1 MLFYDL
7 LLSQN
12 MVWRLTH
19 ILVQIV
25 TLILINIQ
33 YFTYEHTIKYL
44 FILLFMD
51 SCVVSGFFL
60 ITVNAATNIV
70 VHLLENLHMYFC
82 CVNLWE

>member
-25 TLILINIQ
+25 TLILINTQ

-51 SCVVSGFFL
+51 SGDGFQVFFFFYY
-60 ITVNAATNIV
+60 
-70 VHLLENLHMYFC
+70 EQWC
-82 CVNLWE
+82 